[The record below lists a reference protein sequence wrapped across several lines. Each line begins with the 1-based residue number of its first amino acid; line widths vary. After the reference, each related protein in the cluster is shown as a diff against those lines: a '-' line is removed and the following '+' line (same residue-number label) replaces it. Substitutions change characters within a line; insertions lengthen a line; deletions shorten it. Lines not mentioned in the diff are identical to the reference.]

1 MGTVRGRGL
10 DRIDRATMDGAVA
23 DRSWRASTPE
33 AIDADLAALWRDV
46 GRGET
51 SVARAVMSN
60 LIVFRSPTS
69 AAGGDM
75 AALVGGVP
83 VEEVAARHPSRVIV
97 LEHCH
102 GEAPRAPSASAVGIL
117 TFGPPTARYGVE
129 LIVVRSA
136 CPEPSLLSILRRF
149 VRGDIPTSIWWTE
162 DMSDAAP
169 SDALLTVGRQLV
181 YDSRRW
187 RDARRGAAAMAP
199 LVRHHRVDLADLNWR
214 RLAPLRRALTHA
226 RGQLKSD
233 AWRGVDVR
241 VSHAA
246 DEAALAWLFFGWLR
260 SDGVG
265 CADPAPMAE
274 AAATAARDREGGALL
289 AIEIGDMHAT
299 LSLRSADVV
308 CPDAPPLGVAAAAES
323 EADAVA
329 AELRSLAPD
338 RTLAAALEAIVE
350 RFER

>member
-75 AALVGGVP
+75 AALVG
-83 VEEVAARHPSRVIV
+83 
-97 LEHCH
+97 
-102 GEAPRAPSASAVGIL
+102 
-117 TFGPPTARYGVE
+117 
-129 LIVVRSA
+129 
-136 CPEPSLLSILRRF
+136 
-149 VRGDIPTSIWWTE
+149 
-162 DMSDAAP
+162 
-169 SDALLTVGRQLV
+169 
-181 YDSRRW
+181 
-187 RDARRGAAAMAP
+187 
-199 LVRHHRVDLADLNWR
+199 HHRVDLADLNWR

>member
-1 MGTVRGRGL
+1 M
-10 DRIDRATMDGAVA
+10 AGAVA

>member
-1 MGTVRGRGL
+1 M
-10 DRIDRATMDGAVA
+10 AGAVA

-33 AIDADLAALWRDV
+33 AIDADLAVLWRDV

-60 LIVFRSPTS
+60 LIVFRSPAS
-69 AAGGDM
+69 GGGDDM
-75 AALVGGVP
+75 AALIAGAP

-102 GEAPRAPSASAVGIL
+102 GEAPRAPSAAAVGIL
-117 TFGPPTARYGVE
+117 TFGPPAARYGVE

-162 DMSDAAP
+162 DISDAAP
-169 SDALLTVGRQLV
+169 SGALLTVGRQLV
-181 YDSRRW
+181 FDSRRW
-187 RDARRGAAAMAP
+187 RDVRRGAAAMAP
-199 LVRHHRVDLADLNWR
+199 LVRHHRVDLADVNWR

-226 RGQLKSD
+226 RGPFQSG
-233 AWRGVDVR
+233 AWRSVEVG

-246 DEAALAWLFFGWLR
+246 EEAALAWLFFGWLR
-260 SDGVG
+260 GQGVR
-265 CADPAPMAE
+265 CAEPTPMPQG
-274 AAATAARDREGGALL
+274 AATAPENEGSSALL
-289 AIEIGDMHAT
+289 AVAIGDMHAT
-299 LSLRSADVV
+299 LSPRGADVV
-308 CPDAPPLGVAAAAES
+308 CPEAPPLSVAAAVES

-338 RTLAAALEAIVE
+338 RVLAAALEAIVE

>member
-1 MGTVRGRGL
+1 M
-10 DRIDRATMDGAVA
+10 AGAVA
-23 DRSWRASTPE
+23 DRSWRTSAPE

-51 SVARAVMSN
+51 PVARAVMSN

-69 AAGGDM
+69 VAGDDM
-75 AALVGGVP
+75 AALLSGAP

-102 GEAPRAPSASAVGIL
+102 GGAPRAPSAAAVGIL

-162 DMSDAAP
+162 DMSDAPP

-181 YDSRRW
+181 FDSRRW
-187 RDARRGAAAMAP
+187 RDVRRGAEAVAP

-226 RGQLKSD
+226 RGPLKSD
-233 AWRGVDVR
+233 AWQGVDVR

-246 DEAALAWLFFGWLR
+246 DQAALAWLFFGWLR
-260 SDGVG
+260 GERLR
-265 CADPAPMAE
+265 CADPTPMEASAP
-274 AAATAARDREGGALL
+274 RDDENGPLL
-289 AIEIGDMHAT
+289 TIAIGDMHAT
-299 LSLRSADVV
+299 LTPRGADLV
-308 CPDAPPLGVAAAAES
+308 CPDAPPLGVAAKTES

-338 RTLAAALEAIVE
+338 RALAAALAAIVE